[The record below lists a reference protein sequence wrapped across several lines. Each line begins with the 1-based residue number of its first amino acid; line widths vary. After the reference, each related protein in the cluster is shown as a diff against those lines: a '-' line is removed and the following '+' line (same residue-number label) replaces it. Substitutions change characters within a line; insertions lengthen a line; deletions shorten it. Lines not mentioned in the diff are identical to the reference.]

1 MAGLSKDIW
10 LSALWKN
17 NPSFVQLL
25 GLCPLLATS
34 TGATPA
40 LGLGI
45 CTMFVMLMSNTVI
58 SLTRKQIPHEIRIPV
73 FVLIIAALVT
83 ITQLLIHAFAF
94 TLYQSLGIFLP
105 LIVTNCIVIGR
116 IEAFAYKNNVKDSAL
131 DGFAMGFAVAI
142 SLVLLGIV
150 RELIG
155 QGTIFKDLD
164 LIFGP
169 IAKNW
174 YIEVFHT
181 DNNFILAILAPGAF
195 ITLGLLIAGKNY
207 LNQRYELK
215 QKAKEKSAKL
225 NSSQVELAN

>member
-1 MAGLSKDIW
+1 MSATKEIW

-45 CTMFVMLMSNTVI
+45 CTMFVMFMSNTVI
-58 SLTRKQIPHEIRIPV
+58 SILRNQIPNEIRIPV

-83 ITQLLIHAFAF
+83 ITQLIIHAFAF
-94 TLYQSLGIFLP
+94 TLYESLGIFLP

-116 IEAFAYKNNVKDSAL
+116 IEAFAYKNKVIPSAV
-131 DGFAMGFAVAI
+131 DGFAMGFAVALA
-142 SLVLLGIV
+142 LVMLGAI
-150 RELIG
+150 RELLG
-155 QGTIFKDLD
+155 QGTIFKDLN
-164 LIFGP
+164 LILGP
-169 IAKNW
+169 IAKDW
-174 YIEVFHT
+174 YIQVYQV
-181 DNNFILAILAPGAF
+181 DNNFLLAILAPGAF

-207 LNQRYELK
+207 LNQRHALK
-215 QKAKEKSAKL
+215 TNQEFVVTTKAGCH
-225 NSSQVELAN
+225 

>member
-1 MAGLSKDIW
+1 MSGTKEIW
-10 LSALWKN
+10 LAALWKN

-45 CTMFVMLMSNTVI
+45 CTMFVMFMSNTVI
-58 SLTRKQIPHEIRIPV
+58 SLLRNQIPNEIRIPV

-83 ITQLLIHAFAF
+83 ITQLIIHAFAF

-116 IEAFAYKNNVKDSAL
+116 IEAFAYKNNVRDSAV
-131 DGFAMGFAVAI
+131 DGLAMGFAVALA
-142 SLVLLGIV
+142 LVILGAI

-155 QGTIFKDLD
+155 QGTIFKDLN

-174 YIEVFHT
+174 YIQVFQV
-181 DNNFILAILAPGAF
+181 DNNFLLAILAPGAF

-207 LNQRYELK
+207 LNQRQALK
-215 QKAKEKSAKL
+215 NNQPFVVNNKAGCH
-225 NSSQVELAN
+225 

>member
-1 MAGLSKDIW
+1 MSQSTKEIW

-45 CTMFVMLMSNTVI
+45 ATMFVMLLANTSI
-58 SLTRKQIPHEIRIPV
+58 SLLRNYIPHEIRIPV
-73 FVLIIAALVT
+73 FVLVIASLVT
-83 ITQLLIHAFAF
+83 IAQLLIHGFAYS
-94 TLYQSLGIFLP
+94 LYQALGIFLP

-116 IEAFAYKNNVKDSAL
+116 IEAFAYKNSVKASAI
-131 DGFAMGFAVAI
+131 DGIAMGAAVAI
-142 SLVLLGIV
+142 ALVILGGI
-150 RELIG
+150 REILG
-155 QGTIFKDLD
+155 QGTLFKDLD

-169 IAKNW
+169 VAKNW
-174 YIEVFHT
+174 YISFYQV

-195 ITLGLLIAGKNY
+195 ITLGLIIATKNW
-207 LNQRYELK
+207 LNQRLVS
-215 QKAKEKSAKL
+215 KARNKVST
-225 NSSQVELAN
+225 QVGCQPGQHAS

>member
-1 MAGLSKDIW
+1 MSATKEIW

-45 CTMFVMLMSNTVI
+45 CTMFVMFMSNTVI
-58 SLTRKQIPHEIRIPV
+58 SILRNQIPNEIRIPV

-83 ITQLLIHAFAF
+83 ITQLIIHAFAF
-94 TLYQSLGIFLP
+94 TLYESLGIFLP

-116 IEAFAYKNNVKDSAL
+116 IEAFAYKNKVLPSAV
-131 DGFAMGFAVAI
+131 DGFAMGFAVALA
-142 SLVLLGIV
+142 LVMLGAI
-150 RELIG
+150 RELLG
-155 QGTIFKDLD
+155 QGTIFKDLN
-164 LIFGP
+164 LILGP
-169 IAKNW
+169 IAKDW
-174 YIEVFHT
+174 YIQVYQV
-181 DNNFILAILAPGAF
+181 DNNFLLAILAPGAF

-207 LNQRYELK
+207 LNQRHALK
-215 QKAKEKSAKL
+215 TNQEFVVTTKAGCH
-225 NSSQVELAN
+225 